1 MDPADL
7 DDIVDRE
14 LRSLPF
20 PRAPHTLLPRVLA
33 AVDQFARRPWYS
45 RAWFTWPPGWQ
56 VASLLV
62 LALLVAG
69 VALLMPGALAA
80 VGGAAS
86 RLAPGAISE
95 VAGTASRVDAAI
107 NAGRVVWRALIEPL
121 ASYVFVLVALMCVA
135 CAAFG
140 TALDRVAF
148 DRT

>member
-1 MDPADL
+1 
-7 DDIVDRE
+7 
-14 LRSLPF
+14 
-20 PRAPHTLLPRVLA
+20 LLPRVLA
-33 AVDQFARRPWYS
+33 AVDQWARRPWYS

-56 VASLLV
+56 VASLMA

-80 VGGAAS
+80 AGGAAS
-86 RLAPGAISE
+86 RLAPGAMSE
-95 VAGTASRVDAAI
+95 VADTASRVDAAI

-121 ASYVFVLVALMCVA
+121 AVYAFVLVALMCVA

>member
-7 DDIVDRE
+7 DEIVDRE
-14 LRSLPF
+14 LRGLPF

-33 AVDQFARRPWYS
+33 AVDQWARRPWDS

-56 VASLLV
+56 VASLMA

-80 VGGAAS
+80 AGGAAS
-86 RLAPGAISE
+86 RLAPGAMSE
-95 VAGTASRVDAAI
+95 VADTASRVYAAI

-121 ASYVFVLVALMCVA
+121 AVYAFVLVALMCVA

>member
-1 MDPADL
+1 MAPADL
-7 DDIVDRE
+7 NEIVDRE
-14 LRSLPF
+14 LKSLPL

-33 AVDQFARRPWYS
+33 AVDQWARRPWYS
-45 RAWFTWPPGWQ
+45 RAWLTWPAGWQ

-69 VALLMPGALAA
+69 VALLMPGALAVA
-80 VGGAAS
+80 GGAAS
-86 RLAPGAISE
+86 RLAPQAISE

-121 ASYVFVLVALMCVA
+121 AAYAFVLVALMCVA